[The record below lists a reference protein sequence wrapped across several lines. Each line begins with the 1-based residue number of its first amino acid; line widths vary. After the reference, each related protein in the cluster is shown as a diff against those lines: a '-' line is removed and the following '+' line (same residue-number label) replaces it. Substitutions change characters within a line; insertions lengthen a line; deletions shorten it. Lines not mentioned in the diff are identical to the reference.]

1 MRSTTPNTAAAFTK
15 TVTKNNNGK
24 QFRIAR
30 SFLHKHVAGAAASS
44 LTAGAVTIPA
54 EAALFSTVAGLDSV
68 MISDVNVCGAKN
80 TANGDIDY
88 PIVRRAQTITT
99 AGVFGDST
107 ATGKE
112 ITALST
118 AGVMTATADNDGDL
132 PQIWLACATISSN
145 GRYQTNSD
153 GDTLLDFHT
162 GAAVTVSALTGVTC
176 TPTPG
181 LGLTAVTGGEENK
194 CGIAYGRH
202 VITLDSMPDESVRT
216 VKKTLRY
223 TSPVGGCSVEETTKG
238 TYESYE
244 CSNRGACDGKSGLCQ
259 CYEGYSGQSCQTQTV
274 LV

>member
-1 MRSTTPNTAAAFTK
+1 MAITITLPTTSHSCDRLEMRSTTPNTAAAFTK
-15 TVTKNNNGK
+15 TVNKNNNGK

-30 SFLHKHVAGAAASS
+30 SFLHKHVAGAAAS
-44 LTAGAVTIPA
+44 TIAAGAVPIPA
-54 EAALFSTVAGLDSV
+54 E
-68 MISDVNVCGAKN
+68 
-80 TANGDIDY
+80 TA
-88 PIVRRAQTITT
+88 
-99 AGVFGDST
+99 
-107 ATGKE
+107 
-112 ITALST
+112 
-118 AGVMTATADNDGDL
+118 
-132 PQIWLACATISSN
+132 
-145 GRYQTNSD
+145 
-153 GDTLLDFHT
+153 LLDFHT
-162 GAAVTVSALTGVTC
+162 AAAVTVTALSGVTC

-181 LGLTAVTGGEENK
+181 LGLTAEGTPAK

-202 VITLDSMPDESVRT
+202 VITLDSMPTESVRT